1 MRKSVCRYVISLLL
15 VGIVGLLLAGDAKA
29 QCGVPGTP
37 PCKKKTAT
45 GTNPSGTARRK
56 TNTKITKPATPPAPE
71 VYRPLTPLVIEKV
84 GCYSPDIPNT
94 LVKCP
99 GDVKA
104 KYFTAERDRGYDI
117 AVVQYDNA
125 LLRDG
130 PKIPFSRGTKCVS
143 TYDRT
148 MEVACDGTFL
158 KRGDGLVILERST
171 TSDWLN
177 VINLETGTEGWVYVG
192 HVDVYF
198 TRSPKATP
206 NAFTEERSDNYS
218 EPEITIKNLADRVMT
233 LRLGRYLYKLMPN
246 TERTV
251 VLSPGPYKYYC
262 SFPRA
267 YPTLGEQNF
276 STGYRYTWS
285 FYIERVVR

>member
-1 MRKSVCRYVISLLL
+1 MERSLPRFL
-15 VGIVGLLLAGDAKA
+15 VFMVFVGTVGLLLASEVSA

-37 PCKKKTAT
+37 PCKKKTTT
-45 GTNPSGTARRK
+45 GTNSSGAVRRK
-56 TNTKITKPATPPAPE
+56 SDTKTAKPATTPPAK
-71 VYRPLTPLVIEKV
+71 VNRPVPPLVFEKL
-84 GCYSPDIPNT
+84 GCYSPDIPDT

-104 KYFTAERDRGYDI
+104 TYLAAERDRGYDI

-125 LLRDG
+125 LFRDA

-148 MEVACDGTFL
+148 LEVACEGSFL

-171 TSDWLN
+171 TSDWLK
-177 VINLETGTEGWVYVG
+177 VINLETGTEGWVYIG
-192 HVDVYF
+192 HVDLYF

-206 NAFTEERSDNYS
+206 NAFAEERSDGYS
-218 EPEITIKNLADRVMT
+218 NPEITIRNLSDRVMR
-233 LRLGRYLYKLMPN
+233 LRLGRFLYTLSPN
-246 TERTV
+246 TQRTV
-251 VLSPGPYKYYC
+251 VLAPGPYKYYC

-285 FYIERVVR
+285 FYIERVIR